1 MMENKLEYLRSF
13 IADSGELSWKLYDE
27 NLKRGDVQPS
37 VEPEIGRF
45 LSFLVHLTGAKRVL
59 ELGTSNG
66 CSALW
71 FMDALKENG
80 GSLVTIDSKDRLYE
94 EAVRN
99 ISEAGFSESVT
110 AVFGDAEEEVAKLEP
125 CFDII
130 FQDCG
135 KYLYPKMH
143 EQLAHLLKKGGL
155 IVADDS
161 MFSVEPGVRPNLG
174 RYTDEYNRMVFADER
189 FFSCILPVGHGLT
202 LSFKK

>member
-1 MMENKLEYLRSF
+1 MMENKIEYIRAF
-13 IADSGELSWKLYDE
+13 INSANAFPGKLFAE
-27 NLKRGDVQPS
+27 NSLRGDVQPS

-45 LSFLVHLTGAKRVL
+45 LSFLVHLTGARRVL

-71 FMDALKENG
+71 FLDALKENN
-80 GSLVTIDSKDRLYE
+80 GSLVTIDSKERLHH

-99 ISEAGFSESVT
+99 IEEAGYSEMVT
-110 AVFGDAEEEVAKLEP
+110 PVYGDAEAEAARLEGG
-125 CFDII
+125 FDII

-143 EQLAHLLKKGGL
+143 ECLTGLLKPGGL
-155 IVADDS
+155 LIADDTL
-161 MFSVEPGVRPNLG
+161 FSLEPGIRANLG
-174 RYTDEYNRMVFADER
+174 KYTDEYNRMIFADER